1 MNTPDSRPRTAT
13 LSPWIAAQP
22 SIAGD
27 DSRLVVV
34 IAAVSEPA
42 SLARR
47 VLSQT
52 ANGIQPVLLLGVA
65 PTPAGESELRRS
77 LVAVEA
83 FVAAQGH
90 RVELQTASGRGWL
103 EKIRPA
109 FRPLDLIAC
118 YEEEGAGI
126 SRQPL
131 SDALARGLQATV
143 HDLTDTLRPF
153 SSRRAILPQV
163 GAWLGSIAI
172 LAGFLVLQAKIV
184 VDMQDWTQTVTLVIT
199 LVPEIALIWLWNS
212 ILG

>member
-1 MNTPDSRPRTAT
+1 MNTPDSHPRTAT
-13 LSPWIAAQP
+13 LSPWIATRP

-47 VLSQT
+47 VLAQT
-52 ANGIQPVLLLGVA
+52 LNGIQPVLLVGVA
-65 PTPAGESELRRS
+65 ANAEGESELRRS

-90 RVELQTASGRGWL
+90 RVELQTAFGRGWL
-103 EKIRPA
+103 EKVRPQVRPA
-109 FRPLDLIAC
+109 DLVAC

-131 SDALARGLQATV
+131 SDVLARGLQVTV

-153 SSRRAILPQV
+153 SSRRPMLPQV
-163 GAWLGSIAI
+163 AAWLGSIVI

-184 VDMQDWTQTVTLVIT
+184 VEMQDWTQTVTLVIT

>member
-1 MNTPDSRPRTAT
+1 MNTPDSRPRTTT

-27 DSRLVVV
+27 DPRLVVV
-34 IAAVSEPA
+34 ITAVSEPA

-47 VLSQT
+47 VLGQT
-52 ANGIQPVLLLGVA
+52 TNGIQPVLLVGVA
-65 PTPAGESELRRS
+65 ATSEGEVELRRS

-103 EKIRPA
+103 EKIRPE
-109 FRPLDLIAC
+109 FRPVDLVAC
-118 YEEEGAGI
+118 YEEEDAGI

-131 SDALARGLQATV
+131 SDVLARGLQATV

-153 SSRRAILPQV
+153 SSRRALLPQV
-163 GAWLGSIAI
+163 AAWLGSIA
-172 LAGFLVLQAKIV
+172 LLVGFLVLQAKIV
-184 VDMQDWTQTVTLVIT
+184 ADMQDWTQTVTLVIT

>member
-1 MNTPDSRPRTAT
+1 MNTPDSRPTTTT
-13 LSPWIAAQP
+13 LSPWLAAQP

-42 SLARR
+42 TLARR

-52 ANGIQPVLLLGVA
+52 TNGIQPILMLGVA
-65 PTPAGESELRRS
+65 PSSAAESELRRS

-90 RVELQTASGRGWL
+90 RVELQTASGRAWL
-103 EKIRPA
+103 EKVRPQFRPA
-109 FRPLDLIAC
+109 DLIAC

-131 SDALARGLQATV
+131 SDVLSRGLQVTV

-153 SSRRAILPQV
+153 SSRRALLPQV
-163 GAWLGSIAI
+163 VAWLGSIALI
-172 LAGFLVLQAKIV
+172 AGFLVLQAKIV
-184 VDMQDWTQTVTLVIT
+184 VELQDWTQTITLLIT